1 MARYTS
7 SISRKLRRVLTFRQ
21 LEVLHAVA
29 ETQGVGNAADKL
41 NLTQP
46 SASMQLKKLS
56 DHLASPL
63 YEVLGRKLNLT
74 EAGELAVAAAQD
86 IFARLELLEV
96 DLNALKGLRAGTLRI
111 GIVTS
116 AEYFVPHILGPF
128 CKAYPDIDI
137 QLAVGNR
144 REMTQRLADNLDDLY
159 FFADRPAAEQY
170 EAVSVGVNKLLVI
183 ASAKHPLADRTCLQ
197 WGDLADD
204 TLLLREDGSG
214 SRRLLEQHLKRL
226 VFELPKHRVIASNE
240 GIKHAVLA
248 ELGIAVV
255 SAHTL
260 DHGASKNLVQLD
272 IEGFPIISHWYL
284 VSHRDKNFSVLAQ
297 AFREFLL
304 HEGGEM
310 LNEGLAYWEQHRQP
324 RLPRK

>member
-1 MARYTS
+1 MAKQSTRV
-7 SISRKLRRVLTFRQ
+7 SRKLRRLLTFRQ

-29 ETQGVGNAADKL
+29 ETQGVGSAADKL

-56 DHLASPL
+56 DHLGSPL

-74 EAGELAVAAAQD
+74 ESGELAVAAAQD
-86 IFARLELLEV
+86 IFARLEQLEV
-96 DLNALKGLRAGTLRI
+96 DLNALQGLHAGTLRI

-128 CKAYPDIDI
+128 CKAYPDIDVH
-137 QLAVGNR
+137 LAVGNR
-144 REMTQRLADNLDDLY
+144 REMNQRLADNLDDLY
-159 FFADRPAAEQY
+159 FFADQPELEQH
-170 EAVSVGVNKLLVI
+170 EAVSVGANKLLVI
-183 ASAKHPLADRTCLQ
+183 ASAKHPLAGRQSVQ
-197 WGDLADD
+197 WQDLASD
-204 TLLLREDGSG
+204 TVLLREEGSG
-214 SRRLLEQHLKRL
+214 SRRLLEKHLSSL
-226 VFELPKHRVIASNE
+226 GHSLPKYRVIASNE

-248 ELGIAVV
+248 QLGIAVV

-260 DHGASKNLVQLD
+260 DHGANKNLVQLNVD
-272 IEGFPIISHWYL
+272 DFPINSQWYL
-284 VSHRDKNFSVLAQ
+284 VSHRDKKFSVLAQ

-310 LNEGLAYWEQHRQP
+310 LNERLAYWEQHRQP

>member
-1 MARYTS
+1 MTKQS
-7 SISRKLRRVLTFRQ
+7 TPISRKLRRVLTFRQ
-21 LEVLHAVA
+21 LEVLDAVA
-29 ETQGVGNAADKL
+29 QTHGVGSAAEKL

-56 DHLASPL
+56 DHLGSPL
-63 YEVLGRKLNLT
+63 YEVLGRKLNLS
-74 EAGELAVAAAQD
+74 EAGELAVAAARD
-86 IFARLELLEV
+86 IFARLDELEV
-96 DLNALKGLRAGTLRI
+96 DLNALQGLRAGTLRL

-128 CKAYPDIDI
+128 CKAYPGIDVH
-137 QLAVGNR
+137 LAVGNR

-159 FFADRPAAEQY
+159 FFADQPEADQY
-170 EAVSVGVNKLLVI
+170 EVVSVGANKLLVI
-183 ASAKHPLADRTCLQ
+183 ASANHPLAARQDLQ
-197 WGDLADD
+197 WQDLAND
-204 TLLLREDGSG
+204 TLLLRESGSG
-214 SRRLLEQHLKRL
+214 SRRLLEQHLKSL
-226 VFELPKHRVIASNE
+226 SCTLPKHRVIASNE

-248 ELGIAVV
+248 QLGIAVV

-260 DHGASKNLVQLD
+260 DHGANQNLVQLNVA
-272 IEGFPIISHWYL
+272 GFPINSNWYL
-284 VSHRDKNFSVLAQ
+284 VSHRDKTFSVLAE